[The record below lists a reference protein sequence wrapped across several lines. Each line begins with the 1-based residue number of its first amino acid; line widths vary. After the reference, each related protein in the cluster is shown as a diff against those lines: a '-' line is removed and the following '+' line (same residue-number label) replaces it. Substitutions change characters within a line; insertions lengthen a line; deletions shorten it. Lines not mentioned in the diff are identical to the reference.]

1 MQREQTR
8 ILQISK
14 VIARQQKII
23 GTKRD
28 NYVIRGRTNVTSLLR
43 GNWAKDFL
51 LFFKFLINDEEK
63 FGIPNFLFF
72 VDVISEQLQ
81 VQTQW
86 LSIYLLSLHVGSKII
101 LMIENFLFK
110 QWNNGLWYATFG
122 LIDTRIAAAQDKKMR
137 NTQIT
142 NYVVRKKTSTYR
154 TRL

>member
-1 MQREQTR
+1 M
-8 ILQISK
+8 
-14 VIARQQKII
+14 
-23 GTKRD
+23 KR
-28 NYVIRGRTNVTSLLR
+28 NLE
-43 GNWAKDFL
+43 
-51 LFFKFLINDEEK
+51 FLI
-63 FGIPNFLFF
+63 FFFF